1 MKYSIFDVDGTI
13 LDSMKIWDVLA
24 SRTVRSLS
32 KVPEANLDQIVAKMS
47 LEESSSYIKEH
58 YQLSCSKAQ
67 IKAEVLKQLATF
79 YREEVQLKPGFKD
92 FISYFD
98 SRNVIATT
106 SDKALVQQALQRLGI
121 DAYFEKIFTCT
132 EIGKS
137 KKEPDIY
144 LACAQYFHQKP
155 ENVFVFEDASHCIRT
170 AKKAGFQV
178 VGVQDSEDISSDCD
192 GYIEDWRQIG
202 GTTLCRDRK

>member
-24 SRTVRSLS
+24 SRTVRSLG

-58 YQLSCSKAQ
+58 YQLSCSETQ

-79 YREEVQLKPGFKD
+79 YREEVQLKPGIKD
-92 FISYFD
+92 FISHFD

-144 LACAQYFHQKP
+144 LA
-155 ENVFVFEDASHCIRT
+155 
-170 AKKAGFQV
+170 
-178 VGVQDSEDISSDCD
+178 
-192 GYIEDWRQIG
+192 
-202 GTTLCRDRK
+202 